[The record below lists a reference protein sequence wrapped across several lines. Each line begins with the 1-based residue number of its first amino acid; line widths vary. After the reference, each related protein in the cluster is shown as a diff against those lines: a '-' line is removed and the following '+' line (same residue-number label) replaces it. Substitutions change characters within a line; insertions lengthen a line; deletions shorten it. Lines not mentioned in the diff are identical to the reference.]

1 MKDPN
6 KLNFPGKEP
15 DETVIIAL
23 RRHAMAVVKKIA
35 IFIVAA
41 IIPLALYLTVRAFT
55 GWFNDQGGLL
65 YLLFVL
71 AASLLYLY
79 LLLFVYHAWVDYY
92 LDIWLVT
99 NERLISIEQ
108 KGLFHRVVAELRLDR
123 IQDVTSE
130 VRGFL
135 PTLFKYGTIRVQTAS
150 ETDTFQFSEVPH
162 PEIAARQIL
171 ELHERYVG
179 RDQPG
184 QPPLAQPATV
194 NKKPDE
200 NQPV

>member
-15 DETVIIAL
+15 DETVVIAL
-23 RRHAMAVVKKIA
+23 RRHAMAVVKKIV
-35 IFIVAA
+35 IFVVTA
-41 IIPLALYLTVRAFT
+41 IIPLAFYLIVHAFT
-55 GWFNDQGGLL
+55 DWFNDQGGLL
-65 YLLFVL
+65 YLFFVL
-71 AASLLYLY
+71 ATSLLYLY
-79 LLLFVYHAWVDYY
+79 VLLFVYHAWVDYY

-130 VRGFL
+130 VKGFL
-135 PTLFKYGTIRVQTAS
+135 PTLFKYGAIRVQTAS
-150 ETDTFQFSEVPH
+150 ETDMFHFSEVPH

-184 QPPLAQPATV
+184 QPPSVQPTTV
-194 NKKPDE
+194 NKPDE